1 MPSIRRLGREPLMH
15 LLAFGLVGLF
25 AGSAVAGAVEAEDL
39 RFDTT
44 ENLYRVCASDPS
56 SPAQLAC
63 TGFIEATVQYHDG
76 VVDRTQMKRLICY
89 PSATTIADGRI
100 AFVAWAEAK
109 MDDAELMSEQPVVGL
124 VRALAEA
131 YPCR

>member
-1 MPSIRRLGREPLMH
+1 MPSIRRSGRETTALTCVI
-15 LLAFGLVGLF
+15 ALVGMM
-25 AGSAVAGAVEAEDL
+25 AGPAIAAEAEDL

-44 ENLYRVCASDPS
+44 EDLYQVCAADPS

-76 VVDRTQMKRLICY
+76 VANKRDMKRLICY
-89 PSATTIADGRI
+89 PDGATIANGRT
-100 AFVAWAEAK
+100 AFVTWAEANK
-109 MDDAELMSEQPVVGL
+109 GDAKLMGEQPVVGL
-124 VRALAEA
+124 VRALAKA